1 MGSSLRPGLAAAAAI
16 PKTSVLATA
25 VRIPTEKVVDLEA
38 TRTKATIVRGTE
50 TVETPVINLT
60 RATGLLDAF
69 VPVRRTEEARAV
81 KQTIVAG
88 TLVAR
93 GTTIDLEFL
102 APTHVVLG
110 IFDGVH
116 ADLRASS
123 VLSVASLLD
132 DPEVSAA
139 LKKNT
144 SELTAT
150 ERQNVG
156 AKFAAANVAIDDAV
170 PEKSMG
176 AAFMALKSAQAFR

>member
-1 MGSSLRPGLAAAAAI
+1 MGSSIRPGLL
-16 PKTSVLATA
+16 SATA
-25 VRIPTEKVVDLEA
+25 ISKASTLSASARIATEKVVDLEA

-50 TVETPVINLT
+50 AVETPVINLT
-60 RATGLLDAF
+60 RASGLLDAF

-102 APTHVVLG
+102 APALVVLG

-139 LKKNT
+139 LKKGS

-156 AKFAAANVAIDDAV
+156 AKFAAAHVTIDDAV

-176 AAFMALKSAQAFR
+176 AAFAALKSAQAFR

>member
-1 MGSSLRPGLAAAAAI
+1 M
-16 PKTSVLATA
+16 
-25 VRIPTEKVVDLEA
+25 
-38 TRTKATIVRGTE
+38 
-50 TVETPVINLT
+50 ETPVINLT